1 MGAGSENHILTY
13 IVAEIQQKEETTMNR
28 KTEATMGILAALLV
42 LFSAMLDPR
51 ISAGLACVLLVAFSI
66 YKFTYKPE

>member
-1 MGAGSENHILTY
+1 MS
-13 IVAEIQQKEETTMNR
+13 R
-28 KTEATMGILAALLV
+28 KAEATMGIIAALLV

-66 YKFTYKPE
+66 YKLTYKPE